1 MTRKEL
7 LIKAMNFEEVPRVPV
22 STLSGA
28 TWAIKQEQLSPEEL
42 LRLPDAGAQ
51 IILDTCDRLNVD
63 IVYGGRA
70 IPHIILR
77 AMGGEINNSRV
88 GLPGEVIQKP
98 LQELEE
104 IRNWTVDQV
113 MENLRRD
120 EEYHL
125 LLKQTRIIAE
135 KTGEERFV
143 GVGSFGPFTT
153 AAQLVGVN
161 EFMMYLSDEDEED
174 LVREVLEI
182 SEEVVYHL
190 TMDFLEAGG
199 NLVDIAEPVSSGDL
213 ISEDYFE
220 TYSLPYLKQL
230 NDRLSEK
237 CPYMLLHICGK
248 TMERISALK
257 DSGIAIFS
265 VDSLDLEEALK
276 RAEGK
281 ITIMGTLSPVRVL
294 EQESPE
300 EIYQKAQN
308 LVQTAGFSGGF
319 ILAPGCDLTPDT
331 SYEHIEAMVRAVS
344 GKE

>member
-7 LIKAMNFEEVPRVPV
+7 LIKAMNFEEVPRVLV

-28 TWAIKQEQLSPEEL
+28 TWAIKQEGISPEEL

-98 LQELEE
+98 IQELEE

-120 EEYHL
+120 EEYQL

-135 KTGEERFV
+135 KTGKERFT

-174 LVREVLEI
+174 LVREVLEF

-190 TMDFLEAGG
+190 TMDFLESGG
-199 NLVDIAEPVSSGDL
+199 NLVYIAEPVSSGDL

-276 RAEGK
+276 RADGK

-294 EQESPE
+294 EQECPE

-308 LVQTAGFSGGF
+308 LVQTAGLFGGF

-331 SYEHIEAMVRAVS
+331 PYEHIEAMVRAVS

>member
-22 STLSGA
+22 CTLSGA
-28 TWAIKQEQLSPEEL
+28 TWAVKQEQLSPEEL

-120 EEYHL
+120 EEYQL

-135 KTGEERFV
+135 KTGKERFT

-174 LVREVLEI
+174 LVREVLEF

-199 NLVDIAEPVSSGDL
+199 NLVYIAEPVSSGDL

-265 VDSLDLEEALK
+265 VDSLDL
-276 RAEGK
+276 
-281 ITIMGTLSPVRVL
+281 
-294 EQESPE
+294 
-300 EIYQKAQN
+300 
-308 LVQTAGFSGGF
+308 
-319 ILAPGCDLTPDT
+319 
-331 SYEHIEAMVRAVS
+331 
-344 GKE
+344 

>member
-7 LIKAMNFEEVPRVPV
+7 LIKAMNFEEVPRVLV

-28 TWAIKQEQLSPEEL
+28 TWAIKQEGISPEEL

-120 EEYHL
+120 EEYQL

-135 KTGEERFV
+135 KTGKERFT

-174 LVREVLEI
+174 LVREVLEF

-190 TMDFLEAGG
+190 TMDFLEAGS
-199 NLVDIAEPVSSGDL
+199 NLVYIAEPVSSGDL

-248 TMERISALK
+248 TM
-257 DSGIAIFS
+257 
-265 VDSLDLEEALK
+265 
-276 RAEGK
+276 
-281 ITIMGTLSPVRVL
+281 
-294 EQESPE
+294 
-300 EIYQKAQN
+300 
-308 LVQTAGFSGGF
+308 
-319 ILAPGCDLTPDT
+319 
-331 SYEHIEAMVRAVS
+331 
-344 GKE
+344 

>member
-1 MTRKEL
+1 
-7 LIKAMNFEEVPRVPV
+7 
-22 STLSGA
+22 
-28 TWAIKQEQLSPEEL
+28 
-42 LRLPDAGAQ
+42 
-51 IILDTCDRLNVD
+51 
-63 IVYGGRA
+63 
-70 IPHIILR
+70 
-77 AMGGEINNSRV
+77 
-88 GLPGEVIQKP
+88 
-98 LQELEE
+98 
-104 IRNWTVDQV
+104 

-120 EEYHL
+120 EEYQL

-174 LVREVLEI
+174 LVREVLEF

-199 NLVDIAEPVSSGDL
+199 NLVYIAEPVSSGDL

-308 LVQTAGFSGGF
+308 LVQTAGLSGGF

-331 SYEHIEAMVRAVS
+331 PYEHIEAMVRAVS

>member
-1 MTRKEL
+1 
-7 LIKAMNFEEVPRVPV
+7 
-22 STLSGA
+22 
-28 TWAIKQEQLSPEEL
+28 
-42 LRLPDAGAQ
+42 
-51 IILDTCDRLNVD
+51 
-63 IVYGGRA
+63 
-70 IPHIILR
+70 
-77 AMGGEINNSRV
+77 
-88 GLPGEVIQKP
+88 
-98 LQELEE
+98 
-104 IRNWTVDQV
+104 
-113 MENLRRD
+113 MENLRQD
-120 EEYHL
+120 EEYQL

-174 LVREVLEI
+174 LVREVLEFA
-182 SEEVVYHL
+182 EEVVYHL
-190 TMDFLEAGG
+190 TMDFLESGG
-199 NLVDIAEPVSSGDL
+199 NLVYIAEPVSSGDL

-308 LVQTAGFSGGF
+308 LVQTAGLSGGF

-331 SYEHIEAMVRAVS
+331 SYEHIEAVVRAVS

>member
-42 LRLPDAGAQ
+42 LRLSDAGAQ

-88 GLPGEVIQKP
+88 GLPGEVLQKP

-120 EEYHL
+120 EEYQL

-135 KTGEERFV
+135 KTGKERFT

-174 LVREVLEI
+174 LVREVLEF

-199 NLVDIAEPVSSGDL
+199 NLVYIAEPVSSGDL

-294 EQESPE
+294 EQENPE

-331 SYEHIEAMVRAVS
+331 PYEHIEAMVRAVS

>member
-104 IRNWTVDQV
+104 IRNWTVDQI

-120 EEYHL
+120 EEYQL

-174 LVREVLEI
+174 LVREVLEFA
-182 SEEVVYHL
+182 EEVVYHL

-199 NLVDIAEPVSSGDL
+199 NLVYIAEPVSSGDL

-294 EQESPE
+294 EQENPE

-331 SYEHIEAMVRAVS
+331 SYEHIEAVVRAVS

>member
-28 TWAIKQEQLSPEEL
+28 TWAIKQEGISPEEL

-63 IVYGGRA
+63 IVYGGRT

-120 EEYHL
+120 EEYQL

-135 KTGEERFV
+135 KTGKERFT

-174 LVREVLEI
+174 LVREVLEF

-199 NLVDIAEPVSSGDL
+199 NLVYIAEPVSSGDL

-276 RAEGK
+276 RADGK
-281 ITIMGTLSPVRVL
+281 ITILGTLSQVRVL
-294 EQESPE
+294 EQECPE

-308 LVQTAGFSGGF
+308 LVQTAGLFGGF

-331 SYEHIEAMVRAVS
+331 PYEHIEAMVRAVS

>member
-7 LIKAMNFEEVPRVPV
+7 LIKAMNFEGVPRVPV

-28 TWAIKQEQLSPEEL
+28 TWAIKQEGISPEEL

-120 EEYHL
+120 EEYQL

-135 KTGEERFV
+135 KTGKERFT

-174 LVREVLEI
+174 LVREVLEF

-199 NLVDIAEPVSSGDL
+199 NLVYIAEPVSSGDL

-276 RAEGK
+276 RAEEK

-294 EQESPE
+294 EQECPE

-308 LVQTAGFSGGF
+308 LVQTAGLSGGF
-319 ILAPGCDLTPDT
+319 ILAPGCDLTP
-331 SYEHIEAMVRAVS
+331 E
-344 GKE
+344 

>member
-7 LIKAMNFEEVPRVPV
+7 LIKVMNFEEVPRVPV

-28 TWAIKQEQLSPEEL
+28 TWAIKQEGISPEEL
-42 LRLPDAGAQ
+42 LRLPDAGAK

-70 IPHIILR
+70 IPHVILR

-120 EEYHL
+120 EEYQL

-174 LVREVLEI
+174 LVREVLEFA
-182 SEEVVYHL
+182 EEVVYHL

-199 NLVDIAEPVSSGDL
+199 NLVYIAEPVSSGDL

-276 RAEGK
+276 RAGGK

-319 ILAPGCDLTPDT
+319 IMAPGCDLTPDT